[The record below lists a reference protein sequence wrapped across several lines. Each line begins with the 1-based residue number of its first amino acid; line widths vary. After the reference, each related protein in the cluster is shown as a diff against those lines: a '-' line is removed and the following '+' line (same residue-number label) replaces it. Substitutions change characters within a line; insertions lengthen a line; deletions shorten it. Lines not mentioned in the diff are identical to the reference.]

1 MNRPKK
7 QVVDQSSKITNQ
19 PEQIVEEVPRINSIT
34 ISPTG
39 TIFGVYE
46 GILYVYDDFTKKWRK
61 L

>member
-1 MNRPKK
+1 MSRPKK
-7 QVVDQSSKITNQ
+7 QVTEQPKIDT
-19 PEQIVEEVPRINSIT
+19 PKSLETEEIPKISSIT